1 MEKIRKKDT
10 ELDHLDQVSVWLH
23 VRAGILCQNKE
34 QVMRHRVSEIEA
46 GFAMQGDEMPESW
59 IRVKRLL
66 AHIREERGPF
76 SGEWKQVMEDAR
88 RDIEEQQ
95 DEEMRR
101 YFADLYE
108 GVSVYQEYRHFH
120 DYKETDGVL
129 IAHIPEILRGF

>member
-1 MEKIRKKDT
+1 MAERIYIFDTTLRDGEQAPGYSMNLEEKIRVARQLETLGVD
-10 ELDHLDQVSVWLH
+10 
-23 VRAGILCQNKE
+23 I
-34 QVMRHRVSEIEA
+34 IEA

-95 DEEMRR
+95 DEEMCR